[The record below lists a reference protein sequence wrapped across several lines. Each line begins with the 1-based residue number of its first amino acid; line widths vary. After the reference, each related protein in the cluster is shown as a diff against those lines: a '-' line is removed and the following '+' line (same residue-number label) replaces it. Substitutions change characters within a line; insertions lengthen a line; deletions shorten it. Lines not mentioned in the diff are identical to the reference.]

1 MSTPTPFAEAFDAI
15 DPARADRAAIARATA
30 HAAQP
35 QEPGFYL
42 LDDCGGRF
50 VVEHTLGVVSLRD
63 KGILAAE
70 RGSVHA
76 AKLCV
81 IEPSGARYE
90 LEMKLRLTGLVPTMI
105 GAEEFDFL
113 AGAPT
118 MDLPAQAPAPPSA
131 PWSAYAA
138 ATAHAAPGAISE
150 DARFGAAIA
159 QPTPPQAPGPYR
171 LHLFTPLPPHAEKSA
186 LWSL

>member
-42 LDDCGGRF
+42 RDDCGGRF
-50 VVEHTLGVVSLRD
+50 VVDRTLGVVSLRD
-63 KGILAAE
+63 ESILDAE
-70 RGSVHA
+70 RGSVHTV
-76 AKLCV
+76 KLCV

-90 LEMKLRLTGLVPTMI
+90 LDMKLRLNGLVPTMV

-113 AGAPT
+113 AAAPQL
-118 MDLPAQAPAPPSA
+118 DGPAQAPAPPRA
-131 PWSAYAA
+131 PWIAYAA
-138 ATAHAAPGAISE
+138 ATGAARPAAIRE
-150 DARFGAAIA
+150 EARFGAAVDHPA
-159 QPTPPQAPGPYR
+159 PPQAPGPYR
-171 LHLFTPLPPHAEKSA
+171 LHLFTPLPAPAEKSA
-186 LWSL
+186 AWSL

>member
-50 VVEHTLGVVSLRD
+50 VVDHTLGVVSLRD
-63 KGILAAE
+63 ESVLAAE
-70 RGSVHA
+70 RGGVHM

-90 LEMKLRLTGLVPTMI
+90 LEMKLRLTGLVPTMA

-113 AGAPT
+113 AAAPRR
-118 MDLPAQAPAPPSA
+118 DAPAQAPSVS
-131 PWSAYAA
+131 WSAYAA
-138 ATAHAAPGAISE
+138 ATGAARPAAILE
-150 DARFGAAIA
+150 DARFGGAVEHPA
-159 QPTPPQAPGPYR
+159 PPQAPGPYR
-171 LHLFTPLPPHAEKSA
+171 LHLFTPLPAHAEKSA